1 MNHFFQTVTRLVS
14 VAFCAAVLASGTTA
28 RASTRDACSLVP
40 LSQVQGLIGADGIVM
55 SRPSG
60 SKNGVTSSYCTYGSK
75 AYVATLMYSTFP
87 SDGDARS
94 WYAKMNARPGFRDRG
109 YKAIKGA
116 AVVMA
121 YVTATSA
128 AKAEQ
133 KTFSRQLGAAM
144 LSAI

>member
-1 MNHFFQTVTRLVS
+1 MNHLSQTVSRLVS
-14 VAFCAAVLASGTTA
+14 IAFCAAVLGSGTTA
-28 RASTRDACSLVP
+28 LASTKDACSLVP
-40 LSQVQGLIGADGIVM
+40 LSQVQGLIGADGVVM

-75 AYVATLMYSTFP
+75 AYAVSLMYSTFP
-87 SDGDARS
+87 SAGDARS

-116 AVVMA
+116 AVIMA
-121 YVTATSA
+121 YVNATSA
-128 AKAEQ
+128 ANAEQ
-133 KTFSRQLGAAM
+133 KSFSRQLGVAM